1 MLFRSALCNK
11 SYRFSGMAHN
21 IGHPLKKENS
31 EIRHKLMD
39 AFSSWYFKH
48 NNENDKNMCYIKI
61 DLSHGFFYKDGT
73 GYDVD
78 FINKQATEF
87 PFTFDI
93 KTIDNYK

>member
-1 MLFRSALCNK
+1 
-11 SYRFSGMAHN
+11 
-21 IGHPLKKENS
+21 
-31 EIRHKLMD
+31 MD
-39 AFSSWYFKH
+39 TFSSWYFKH

-93 KTIDNYK
+93 KTIDNYKWWMMNYEFRKKLSEFILNNKKEFP